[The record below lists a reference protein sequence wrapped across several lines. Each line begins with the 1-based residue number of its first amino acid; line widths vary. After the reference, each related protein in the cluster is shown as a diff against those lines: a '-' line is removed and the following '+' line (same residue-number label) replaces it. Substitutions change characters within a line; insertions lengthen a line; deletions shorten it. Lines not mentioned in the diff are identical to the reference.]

1 MSKVGRR
8 EVLFLYDVVYS
19 NPNGDPNDENK
30 PRLDEETNRL
40 FVTDVRLKR
49 TIRDYLKDVMGKEIY
64 IYEEV
69 DENGN
74 RVSKTQRLERD
85 FDNDPYEA
93 MQRCIDLKLFG
104 STFAL
109 NKKDRSSSTSKS
121 NKATKKN
128 KEGNENEENN
138 ENENEADNEKKQK
151 TENNLN
157 VTGPVQFRFGRS
169 LHEVKV
175 QDVKGTTVMPTK
187 NEKGGGAF
195 TDKWIVPYALIA
207 FEGIVNGIAADKE
220 KIDLTADELE
230 AMYTAMWYGTKELFT
245 TSKAQS
251 PMLLMEVV
259 YNQEKY
265 HIGDLERLLSIDTN
279 EDINELDIRD
289 TKDYVLDMTE
299 LVNVLKAHEDKIDT
313 IRVKQNP
320 LLRTAYSGEEKPVR
334 NILEEQG
341 FKVEDFPF
349 EG

>member
-1 MSKVGRR
+1 MSEVGRR
-8 EVLFLYDVVYS
+8 EVLFLYDAVYS

-69 DENGN
+69 NEDGN
-74 RVSKTQRLERD
+74 RVSKAARLKRD
-85 FDNDPYEA
+85 FNNDPYEA
-93 MQRCIDLKLFG
+93 MKRCIDLKLFG

-109 NKKDRSSSTSKS
+109 KNDKKDKSGKGKKGAKEVTDSESTEETSS
-121 NKATKKN
+121 
-128 KEGNENEENN
+128 EEQEIN
-138 ENENEADNEKKQK
+138 
-151 TENNLN
+151 NNLN

-169 LHEVKV
+169 LHAVKL
-175 QDVKGTTVMPTK
+175 QNVKGTTVMPSD
-187 NEKGGGAF
+187 EGKGAGTF
-195 TDKWIVPYALIA
+195 TDKWVVPYALIA
-207 FEGIVNGIAADKE
+207 FEGIVNGITADKE
-220 KIDLTADELE
+220 KIDLTTDDLE
-230 AMYTAMWYGTKELFT
+230 AMYTAMWHGTKELFT
-245 TSKAQS
+245 TSKTQS

-265 HIGDLERLLSIDTN
+265 HIGDLERLLSIETN